1 MPAGKENESMKSPLG
16 NIRLLDLSQALSGP
30 ASSRMMADLGAQV
43 IKVEP
48 PKVGEAARNMGASF
62 IGGES
67 VYYMIYNRNK
77 KGITID
83 LRTDEGRQVF
93 YDLVRISDVVL
104 DNFRPGVTARLG
116 VDYGTLKKVNP
127 TIICCSI
134 SGFGKDG
141 PYKNRPVFDSVAQA
155 TAGAMSVTGEPGGP
169 PAVMGFAVADIGASY
184 GASVGILAALLAR
197 ERTGEGCELD
207 LSLLDVHLTFQ
218 GHLAEMYLGSGR
230 IPTAGGSV
238 QSANLPNG
246 AFKTSDQRYLQIHC
260 ATQKFYEEL
269 ASAIAA
275 EVEGFEGLPADPRFT
290 TIDGRRKNW
299 EQLRD
304 IIESALATKTADE
317 WILLLAERLPV
328 AKINNI
334 REAYEDPQV
343 LHRNMLVEAEHPTAG
358 RYQMP
363 GNPVKFGEEAF
374 GPAPTLGQ
382 HNEEV
387 LSEVLG
393 YTAGRIDDLRHSG
406 AI

>member
-1 MPAGKENESMKSPLG
+1 MKPPLG

-30 ASSRMMADLGAQV
+30 ASSRMMADLGAEV

-62 IGGES
+62 ISGES
-67 VYYMIYNRNK
+67 VYYMIYNRSK

-83 LRTDEGRQVF
+83 LRQDEGRRLF
-93 YDLVRISDVVL
+93 YELVGVSDVVL
-104 DNFRPGVTARLG
+104 DNFRPGVTTRLG
-116 VDYGTLKKVNP
+116 VDYATLKKINP

-141 PYKNRPVFDSVAQA
+141 PYKDRPVFDSVAQA
-155 TAGAMSVTGEPGGP
+155 IAGAMSVTGEPEGT

-197 ERTGEGCELD
+197 ERNGEGCELD

-230 IPTAGGSV
+230 IPAAGGSV

-246 AFKTSDQRYLQIHC
+246 AFLTRDGRYLQIHC

-269 ASAIAA
+269 ANVLA
-275 EVEGFEGLPADPRFT
+275 EEFQGCEGLPSDPRFI

-299 EQLRD
+299 DQLR
-304 IIESALATKTADE
+304 EVLEAAFAEKTADE
-317 WILLLAERLPV
+317 WMGLLGERLPV
-328 AKINNI
+328 ARINNI
-334 REAYEDPQV
+334 KEAYEDPQV
-343 LHRNMLVEAEHPTAG
+343 LHRNMLVEADHPTAG
-358 RYQMP
+358 RYSMP
-363 GNPVKFGEEAF
+363 GNPIKLGNDEVF

-387 LSEVLG
+387 LAEVLG
-393 YTAGRIDDLRHSG
+393 YTAGQIESLKQSG
-406 AI
+406 TI